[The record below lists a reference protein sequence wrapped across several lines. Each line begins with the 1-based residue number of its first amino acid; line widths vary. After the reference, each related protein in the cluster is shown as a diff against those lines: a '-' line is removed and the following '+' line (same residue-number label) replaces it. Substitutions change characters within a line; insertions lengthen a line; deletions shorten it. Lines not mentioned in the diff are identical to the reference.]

1 MPQSPR
7 FRATLGRA
15 CLGLLL
21 FLPGC
26 AKRETDVQRGNR
38 EQILH
43 RGIGPDLA
51 DLDPHLATQAGSYH
65 VLSALFEGLV
75 TEDPVDL
82 HPVPG
87 VAERWELSVDGLTCT
102 FFLRA
107 DAKWSNGEPVT
118 ARDFIAS
125 WRRILTPALG
135 ADNANLLYVI
145 QGAEAFHKGL
155 TGFDQVGLAA
165 PDARTLR
172 VTLEHPAPYFLPL
185 LNHPA
190 FFPVHLPTVE
200 KSGSATQ
207 RGNAWAQAGRLVGNG
222 PYVLAKWRRGQA
234 IVVERSLTY
243 WDVTNVRLRAIHF
256 HTIDSVD
263 TEERAFRAGQL
274 HLTDALPPDRIA
286 AYRRD
291 APELLRIDPLL
302 GTYFYRLNVTRPG
315 LNDPRVRRA
324 LALAVDRD
332 AIVAR
337 ILHGGQR
344 PAHAFTPPGI
354 AGYTPAAALPMDYA
368 EARRLLAEA
377 GYPGGRDLPPLELLF
392 NSSETHRVIGEAVQ
406 EMWRKELGVE
416 VRLLNQ
422 ENSSVLEARR
432 AGNYQILRSVWIADY
447 PDPGSFLDIWRADSG
462 NNLTGW
468 SSTAYDGLLFAA
480 ARTTDL
486 AARNALFQQAEA
498 LLLEAVP
505 IIPLYHYTHV
515 YLCQPSVKGW
525 HPTPLD
531 HHPYKHVWLQP

>member
-1 MPQSPR
+1 
-7 FRATLGRA
+7 LGRVG
-15 CLGLLL
+15 LGLALL

-26 AKRETDVQRGNR
+26 ERRETAVSRGNR
-38 EQILH
+38 EQVLH

-51 DLDPHLATQAGSYH
+51 DLDPHLATQSGSYH

-87 VAERWELSVDGLTCT
+87 VATRWELSADSLTYT

-107 DAKWSNGEPVT
+107 DARWSNGEPVT

-125 WRRILTPALG
+125 WRRILTPSLG
-135 ADNANLLYVI
+135 AENANLLYVI

-155 TGFDQVGLAA
+155 TGFGPVGLAA
-165 PDARTLR
+165 PDTHTLR
-172 VTLEHPAPYFLPL
+172 VTLEHPVPYFLPL

-200 KSGSATQ
+200 QYGSATE

-222 PYVLAKWRRGQA
+222 AFVLANWRRGQE
-234 IVVERSLTY
+234 IVVERSSTY
-243 WDVTNVRLRAIHF
+243 WDAVNVRLHAIHF
-256 HTIDSVD
+256 HTFDSIDA
-263 TEERAFRAGQL
+263 EERAFRAGQL

-291 APELLRIDPLL
+291 APALLRIDPLL

-344 PAHAFTPPGI
+344 AAHAFTPPGT
-354 AGYTPAAALPMDYA
+354 AGYTPAAALPTDFA
-368 EARRLLAEA
+368 EARRLLAAA
-377 GYPGGRDLPPLELLF
+377 GYPDGRGLPPLELLF

-406 EMWRKELGVE
+406 EMWHKELGVE

-422 ENSSVLEARR
+422 ENSSILEARR
-432 AGNYQILRSVWIADY
+432 AGNFQILRSVWIADY
-447 PDPGSFLDIWRADSG
+447 PDPASFLDIWRSDSG
-462 NNLTGW
+462 NNFTGW
-468 SSTAYDGLLFAA
+468 SSNTYDGLLFAA
-480 ARTTDL
+480 ARTTDP

-498 LLLEAVP
+498 LLLEAAPLIP
-505 IIPLYHYTHV
+505 IYHYTHV
-515 YLCQPSVKGW
+515 FLCQPAVKGW
-525 HPTPLD
+525 YPTPLD
-531 HHPYKHVWLQP
+531 HHPCKQVWLGE